1 MIQRAA
7 PDSAADEI
15 ARLLVILA
23 AAPLALGGV
32 RLRGWYG
39 PRREAL
45 LALLKAL
52 LAGSGMPSR
61 VLPHHTD
68 AEALGDGL
76 DLTASLQQGR
86 PVRRSGL
93 VSELTGGV
101 AVVSMAE
108 RASPA
113 LVAAL
118 SAALDEQA
126 LAVVLLDESLA
137 DEAPPAPL
145 LLERVPLLL
154 DARDEARWRVDEV
167 QSQLTQYVFADS
179 RAPDHLQGLSQAA
192 GQVRVEPADYQA
204 LAQAAVAL
212 GVQSLRA
219 DVQALRVACL
229 HAALRGQC
237 QIDRDDLAFAVRQVL
252 LPRARYLPTS
262 VSGEPPEADAGDA
275 KNGQDTQEPDPS
287 DETVAASEQP
297 ELAPPEPMPNPA
309 ESPDRS
315 LSSDQT
321 AEAQDRPAPLP
332 DGAADRL
339 VDAAMAS
346 LPDGLFDA
354 LLASLGARS
363 RASSSAGAGR
373 QIERGRGR
381 ARSIGAR
388 RGAPRSG
395 ERLHVF
401 ASLRAAAPM
410 QRVRRAGALRG
421 LVSGATDAARTAGPA
436 QLQLRTEDLHVH
448 RERRRRGM
456 TTVFVVDA
464 SGSSALHRLAEAKG
478 AINLLL
484 ADCYVRRDE
493 VGVIAFRGASA
504 QVLLEPTRS
513 LVRARRSLA
522 ALPGGGGTPM
532 ASALE
537 AAWRMAAQVRRA
549 GSAPVIVLL
558 TDGRA
563 NVARDGQPGRTQAES
578 DALQAAR
585 LLRAQGLRCL
595 LIDTSPQPAPAARS
609 LAAEMGAVYRALPYA
624 GAQQLA
630 AAVQALPR
638 SAR

>member
-45 LALLKAL
+45 LALLKSL
-52 LAGSGMPSR
+52 LAQSGMPSR

-68 AEALGDGL
+68 AGALGDGL
-76 DLTASLQQGR
+76 DLAASLHQGR

-167 QSQLTQYVFADS
+167 QTQLTQYVFSDGC
-179 RAPDHLQGLSQAA
+179 APDYLQGLSQAA
-192 GQVRVEPADYQA
+192 GQVRVESADYQA

-229 HAALRGQC
+229 HAALRSQR

-252 LPRARYLPTS
+252 LPRARYLPS
-262 VSGEPPEADAGDA
+262 PVSAETDEVDSGDQI
-275 KNGQDTQEPDPS
+275 NDQEEQVPDPS
-287 DETVAASEQP
+287 DETVTAPEQP
-297 ELAPPEPMPNPA
+297 EFSQAEPMPNPA
-309 ESPDRS
+309 ESPDPC
-315 LSSDQT
+315 LSADQT
-321 AEAQDRPAPLP
+321 TEPQETPAPVP

-354 LLASLGARS
+354 LVASLGARS

-410 QRVRRAGALRG
+410 QRVRRASALRG
-421 LVSGATDAARTAGPA
+421 SVSVSTDAAYAAEPVR
-436 QLQLRTEDLHVH
+436 LQLRTEDLHVH

-464 SGSSALHRLAEAKG
+464 SGSTALQRLAEAKG
-478 AINLLL
+478 AIELLL
-484 ADCYVRRDE
+484 ADCYVRRDR
-493 VGVIAFRGASA
+493 VALVAFRGRGAE
-504 QVLLEPTRS
+504 LLLPPTRS
-513 LVRARRSLA
+513 LVAARRALT
-522 ALPGGGGTPM
+522 ALPGGGGSPV
-532 ASALE
+532 
-537 AAWRMAAQVRRA
+537 AAGFEMAARLLDQLARA
-549 GSAPVIVLL
+549 GDDAQLVVL

-563 NVARDGQPGRTQAES
+563 NLTRDGKPGRV
-578 DALQAAR
+578 QAAEQAQAMARR
-585 LLRAQGLRCL
+585 LVPLAVRRV
-595 LIDTSPQPAPAARS
+595 LIDTSVRPEPAA
-609 LAAEMGAVYRALPYA
+609 
-624 GAQQLA
+624 
-630 AAVQALPR
+630 QALAQAMR
-638 SAR
+638 ARYLPMPFAQARAIKASIS

>member
-45 LALLKAL
+45 LALLKSL
-52 LAGSGMPSR
+52 LVQSGMPSR

-76 DLTASLQQGR
+76 DLAASLHQGR

-118 SAALDEQA
+118 SAALDEQT

-167 QSQLTQYVFADS
+167 QTQLTQYVFSDGC
-179 RAPDHLQGLSQAA
+179 APDYLQGLSQAA
-192 GQVRVEPADYQA
+192 GQVRVESADYQA

-229 HAALRGQC
+229 HAALRSQR

-252 LPRARYLPTS
+252 LPRARYLPS
-262 VSGEPPEADAGDA
+262 PVSAETDEVDSGDQI
-275 KNGQDTQEPDPS
+275 NDQEEQVPDPS
-287 DETVAASEQP
+287 DETVTAPEQP
-297 ELAPPEPMPNPA
+297 EFSQAEPMPNPA
-309 ESPDRS
+309 ESPDPC
-315 LSSDQT
+315 LSADQT
-321 AEAQDRPAPLP
+321 TEPQETPAPVP

-354 LLASLGARS
+354 LVASLGARS

-410 QRVRRAGALRG
+410 QRVRRASALRG
-421 LVSGATDAARTAGPA
+421 SVSVSTDAAYAAEPVR
-436 QLQLRTEDLHVH
+436 LQLRTEDLHVH

-464 SGSSALHRLAEAKG
+464 SGSTALQRLAEAKG
-478 AINLLL
+478 AIELLL
-484 ADCYVRRDE
+484 ADCYVRRDR
-493 VGVIAFRGASA
+493 VALVAFRGRGAE
-504 QVLLEPTRS
+504 LLLPPTRS
-513 LVRARRSLA
+513 LVAARRALT
-522 ALPGGGGTPM
+522 ALPGGGGSPV
-532 ASALE
+532 
-537 AAWRMAAQVRRA
+537 AAGFEMAARLLDQLARA
-549 GSAPVIVLL
+549 GDDAQLVVL

-563 NVARDGQPGRTQAES
+563 NLTRDGKPGRA
-578 DALQAAR
+578 QAAEQAQAMARR
-585 LLRAQGLRCL
+585 LVPLAVRRV
-595 LIDTSPQPAPAARS
+595 LIDTSVRPEPAA
-609 LAAEMGAVYRALPYA
+609 
-624 GAQQLA
+624 
-630 AAVQALPR
+630 QALAQAMR
-638 SAR
+638 ARYLPMPFAQARAIKASIS

>member
-52 LAGSGMPSR
+52 LAQSGMSSR

-76 DLTASLQQGR
+76 DLTASLQRGR

-179 RAPDHLQGLSQAA
+179 CAPDHLQGLSQAA

-252 LPRARYLPTS
+252 LPRARYLPAS
-262 VSGEPPEADAGDA
+262 VSAETPEADASDPENEQDA
-275 KNGQDTQEPDPS
+275 PKPDPS
-287 DETVAASEQP
+287 DEAVAASEQP
-297 ELAPPEPMPNPA
+297 EFAQAEPMPNPA

-321 AEAQDRPAPLP
+321 AEPQDLPAPLP

-354 LLASLGARS
+354 LVASLGHVLAHRPRRARGDKLS
-363 RASSSAGAGR
+363 AGVDVRAQSAHVAARPARASVFMYSPVCARRCRCSGFGMPVPCVAWF
-373 QIERGRGR
+373 RGRPT
-381 ARSIGAR
+381 R
-388 RGAPRSG
+388 RGRPSRLDCNC
-395 ERLHVF
+395 ERKTC
-401 ASLRAAAPM
+401 M
-410 QRVRRAGALRG
+410 CI
-421 LVSGATDAARTAGPA
+421 VSA
-436 QLQLRTEDLHVH
+436 
-448 RERRRRGM
+448 
-456 TTVFVVDA
+456 
-464 SGSSALHRLAEAKG
+464 
-478 AINLLL
+478 
-484 ADCYVRRDE
+484 
-493 VGVIAFRGASA
+493 
-504 QVLLEPTRS
+504 
-513 LVRARRSLA
+513 
-522 ALPGGGGTPM
+522 
-532 ASALE
+532 
-537 AAWRMAAQVRRA
+537 
-549 GSAPVIVLL
+549 
-558 TDGRA
+558 
-563 NVARDGQPGRTQAES
+563 
-578 DALQAAR
+578 
-585 LLRAQGLRCL
+585 
-595 LIDTSPQPAPAARS
+595 
-609 LAAEMGAVYRALPYA
+609 A
-624 GAQQLA
+624 GAQ
-630 AAVQALPR
+630 
-638 SAR
+638 